1 MSYEDYLKLD
11 IPAEFGPQ
19 DWDDEIFDDDFIYSQ
34 LNSSVVTKWG
44 VTQFVII
51 DKRLDEVIKIPF
63 TGCFATQYDYETG
76 EYDYENAEF
85 ECYTH
90 NYMEIA
96 EDIYNRAENAGVAE
110 FFAKMTFIGETKNG
124 TPIFRQEYVTPYDD
138 YASDS
143 TPSEDS
149 LTLVR
154 KNKDK
159 GYDSYKKWS
168 IFENDWTAYAVDIY
182 GFDYVSRFLDFV
194 LKEQNHG
201 KLLDLHLGNYGWRK
215 DGTPAILDWAGY
227 EE

>member
-19 DWDDEIFDDDFIYSQ
+19 DWDDEIFNDNCIYNQ

-63 TGCFATQYDYETG
+63 NGNFVTNYDYKTG
-76 EYDYENAEF
+76 KWDYENAEF
-85 ECYTH
+85 EYYTY

-96 EDIYNRAENAGVAE
+96 EDIYNRAKNEGFEE
-110 FFAKMTFIGETKNG
+110 FFAKMTLIGKTENG

-138 YASDS
+138 YDS
-143 TPSEDS
+143 ESAPSKDS
-149 LTLVR
+149 LAIVKDS
-154 KNKDK
+154 KNKGLK
-159 GYDSYKKWS
+159 EWRKWS
-168 IFENDWTAYAVDIY
+168 IFEEDWIAYAVDVY
-182 GFDYVSRFLDFV
+182 GFDYITKFLDFV
-194 LKEQNHG
+194 IKEKSCG
-201 KLLDLHLGNYGWRK
+201 KLLDLHSGNYGWRK